1 MKISAPVPEDYT
13 FDKTACT
20 GEHQKKSWER
30 DVGVCCSLDIL
41 VVEQPAG
48 RGDKGFV
55 KTLQIGGSCILAVL
69 RNTPSEVKEGRGEA
83 KDKTDKELPWVPV
96 FPPLFQL
103 PPQLREVIALVF
115 AFCER
120 LKYIN

>member
-1 MKISAPVPEDYT
+1 MKFSAPVPEDYT

-41 VVEQPAG
+41 VVEQPTG

-69 RNTPSEVKEGRGEA
+69 RNTPSEVEICPKVKEGRGEA
-83 KDKTDKELPWVPV
+83 EDESDKEVSQLPV
-96 FPPLFQL
+96 FPPPF
-103 PPQLREVIALVF
+103 
-115 AFCER
+115 
-120 LKYIN
+120 